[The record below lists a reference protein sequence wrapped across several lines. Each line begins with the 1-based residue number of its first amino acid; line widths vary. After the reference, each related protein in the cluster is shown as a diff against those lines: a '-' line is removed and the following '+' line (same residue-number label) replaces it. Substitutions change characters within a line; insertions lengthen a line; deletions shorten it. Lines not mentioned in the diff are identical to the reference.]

1 MLPNI
6 VASASQ
12 FNSQFSPI
20 LGLTEQSLVG
30 VATRKDQLAPLPR
43 MASRSFI
50 GAASVIAA
58 VVSPQIR
65 ALKMTMA
72 KAAARC
78 EEDGSAVV
86 AETVMVSDEEPV
98 RWAEFDRPK
107 GI

>member
-1 MLPNI
+1 
-6 VASASQ
+6 
-12 FNSQFSPI
+12 
-20 LGLTEQSLVG
+20 
-30 VATRKDQLAPLPR
+30 

-78 EEDGSAVV
+78 EEGGSAVV
-86 AETVMVSDEEPV
+86 AETVMVSDEEPG
-98 RWAEFDRPK
+98 RWAEFDRQ
-107 GI
+107 

>member
-1 MLPNI
+1 
-6 VASASQ
+6 
-12 FNSQFSPI
+12 
-20 LGLTEQSLVG
+20 
-30 VATRKDQLAPLPR
+30 

-78 EEDGSAVV
+78 EEGGSAVV
-86 AETVMVSDEEPV
+86 AETGMVSDEEPV